1 MFKRNLEEF
10 ARKYRAD
17 IRRDPQFRAQFHA
30 MCANIGVDPLASS
43 KLACASARPCVC
55 ACVRENACVRACVC
69 TCLCM
74 VCGGWGGGR
83 TEASAPSQH
92 RRRPFGVQK
101 GGMFF

>member
-43 KLACASARPCVC
+43 KVACARARPCVC
-55 ACVRENACVRACVC
+55 ACERECVHACVRVYVSVY
-69 TCLCM
+69 CM
-74 VCGGWGGGR
+74 WGVGGG
-83 TEASAPSQH
+83 
-92 RRRPFGVQK
+92 
-101 GGMFF
+101 GGEDRANTTNPKTA